1 MSTVNNPSALTVTA
15 LLPHAQAGDRAA
27 MNDLLRHIAPF
38 VGRLCRA
45 VARRHSSDAAQE
57 AMLAIYR
64 GMGGLREPS
73 AFYSW
78 VRAVTVRE
86 AVRTS
91 KRLCK
96 GTGDEL
102 PEIAQDSNPLTFVHI
117 SDVMDRLSHQHRQIL
132 TLRAV
137 YGLNE
142 QEMAIALSV
151 PVGTVRS
158 RLHRARGTFSAAWH
172 EIHT

>member
-1 MSTVNNPSALTVTA
+1 MSTVNNPSTLAVTA
-15 LLPHAQAGDRAA
+15 LLPRAQAGDGGA
-27 MNDLLRHIAPF
+27 MDELLRHIAPF

-45 VARRHSSDAAQE
+45 VARRHSCDAAQE
-57 AMLAIYR
+57 ALLAIYR
-64 GMGGLREPS
+64 GIGGLREPA
-73 AFYSW
+73 AFYGW

-91 KRLCK
+91 KRLSQ
-96 GTGDEL
+96 GTADEL

-117 SDVMDRLSHQHRQIL
+117 SDVLDQLSDQHRQIL
-132 TLRAV
+132 VLRAV
-137 YGLNE
+137 YGLSE
-142 QEMAIALSV
+142 KEMAIALSV

-172 EIHT
+172 EMSA

>member
-1 MSTVNNPSALTVTA
+1 MRTVNHPSALTVTA
-15 LLPHAQAGDRAA
+15 LLPRAQAGDGGA
-27 MNDLLRHIAPF
+27 MNELLRHIAPF

-45 VARRHSSDAAQE
+45 VARRHSCDAAQE
-57 AMLAIYR
+57 ALLAIYR
-64 GMGGLREPS
+64 GIGGLREPA
-73 AFYSW
+73 AFYGW

-91 KRLCK
+91 KRLSQ
-96 GTGDEL
+96 GTADEL

-117 SDVMDRLSHQHRQIL
+117 SDVLDQLSDQHRQIL
-132 TLRAV
+132 VLRAV

-142 QEMAIALSV
+142 KEMAIALSV

-172 EIHT
+172 EMPA

>member
-1 MSTVNNPSALTVTA
+1 
-15 LLPHAQAGDRAA
+15 
-27 MNDLLRHIAPF
+27 
-38 VGRLCRA
+38 
-45 VARRHSSDAAQE
+45 
-57 AMLAIYR
+57 
-64 GMGGLREPS
+64 
-73 AFYSW
+73 
-78 VRAVTVRE
+78 
-86 AVRTS
+86 
-91 KRLCK
+91 
-96 GTGDEL
+96 
-102 PEIAQDSNPLTFVHI
+102 
-117 SDVMDRLSHQHRQIL
+117 MDRLSHQHRQIL